1 MQPIFRHRTT
11 SAFSALSVRCAVPTG
26 QARPF
31 LPSLLT
37 TPAGRV
43 RWHLRAGLWDI
54 APACVLWLL
63 VLVASARVDVPA
75 DPAGGFGM
83 NTVGGLEGRVIRVT
97 SLGQDGPGTLRA
109 AIEAKG
115 PRLVV
120 FEVGGIIDLA
130 RKNIRVKEPYLTV
143 AGQTTPHPGITLLRG
158 ALAVETHDVVI
169 QHLSVRPGDAGQPRK
184 SGWSPDGIAVNAAF
198 NVLIDHCSATWAVD
212 ENLSVSGPR
221 YKGPAATSHD
231 VTIRHCLI
239 AEGLDNSSHEKG
251 PHSKGSLIHDCC
263 RNIAIIANLYAH
275 NADRNPYFKAET
287 TGVVVNNL
295 IYNPGRAVIRVSFP
309 KSEWQGRP
317 VPAEGRVSV
326 IGNVLISGV
335 NTRSSL
341 PMISGTGEVYEQ
353 DNVAQGR
360 DGKPVL
366 ILDPQIRRLREKPA
380 WPPELHVLPS
390 SEVADHVVRTVGSRP
405 WQRDPIDQRIIDS
418 VLERDGR
425 IIDSQDQVGGYPSRE
440 SARRELGII
449 PEGVAAR
456 RQWLDRMEGDHS

>member
-1 MQPIFRHRTT
+1 MPLIFSRHAEDTSLRSFVCAAATLVVLVT
-11 SAFSALSVRCAVPTG
+11 SAGAN
-26 QARPF
+26 
-31 LPSLLT
+31 
-37 TPAGRV
+37 
-43 RWHLRAGLWDI
+43 
-54 APACVLWLL
+54 APGA
-63 VLVASARVDVPA
+63 
-75 DPAGGFGM
+75 PAGGFGM
-83 NTVGGLEGRVIRVT
+83 QTVGGLEGRVIRVT
-97 SLGQDGPGTLRA
+97 SLEREGPGTLRA

-130 RKNIRVKEPYLTV
+130 RKNIRVTEPGLTI
-143 AGQTTPHPGITLLRG
+143 AGQTAPHPGITLLGG

-198 NVLIDHCSATWAVD
+198 NVIIDHCSATWAVD

-221 YKGPAATSHD
+221 YQGSAATSHD

-287 TGVVVNNL
+287 TGVIVNNL
-295 IYNPGRAVIRVSFP
+295 IYNPGRAIIRVSFP
-309 KSEWQGRP
+309 TSEWQGRP
-317 VPAEGRVSV
+317 MPAEGRVSV

-335 NTRSSL
+335 NTRSSV
-341 PMISGTGEVYEQ
+341 PMIAGTGEVYEQ

-366 ILDPQIRRLREKPA
+366 VVDPQIQKLREKPV
-380 WPPELHVLPS
+380 WPSELRVRPAG
-390 SEVADHVVRTVGSRP
+390 EVVDYVARTVGSRP

-418 VLERDGR
+418 VLRREGR
-425 IIDSQDQVGGYPSRE
+425 IIDSQEEVGGYPRRE
-440 SARRELGII
+440 STRRELGSI
-449 PEGVAAR
+449 PGGAEAR
-456 RQWLDRMEGDHS
+456 RQWLDRMEQKHS

>member
-1 MQPIFRHRTT
+1 MQPTFRRRTT
-11 SAFSALSVRCAVPTG
+11 SAPSASFSCSAVPANP
-26 QARPF
+26 ARS
-31 LPSLLT
+31 LPSLLMT
-37 TPAGRV
+37 TPRRRGLS
-43 RWHLRAGLWDI
+43 HLRAGLCEM
-54 APACVLWLL
+54 APACVVSFLL
-63 VLVASARVDVPA
+63 LVASVRADVLG
-75 DPAGGFGM
+75 DPTGEFGM
-83 NTVGGLEGRVIRVT
+83 STIGGLKGRVIRVT
-97 SLGQDGPGTLRA
+97 SLGRDGPGTLRA
-109 AIEAKG
+109 AVEAKG

-130 RKNIRVKEPYLTV
+130 RKNIRVREPYLTI
-143 AGQTTPHPGITLLRG
+143 AGQTAPNPGITLLRG

-221 YKGPAATSHD
+221 YQGPGATSHD

-239 AEGLDNSSHEKG
+239 AQGLDNSSHEKG

-287 TGVVVNNL
+287 SGVIVNNL
-295 IYNPGRAVIRVSFP
+295 IHNPGRAIIHVSFA

-317 VPAEGRVSV
+317 MPAEGRVSV

-341 PMISGTGEVYEQ
+341 PMISGTGEVHEQ

-360 DGKPVL
+360 DDKP
-366 ILDPQIRRLREKPA
+366 ILMLDARIRRLPEKPV
-380 WPPELHVLPS
+380 WPPELRVLPS
-390 SEVADHVVRTVGSRP
+390 NDVVDYVVRTVGSRP
-405 WQRDPIDQRIIDS
+405 WQRDPIDQRIVDS
-418 VLERDGR
+418 VLKRDGR
-425 IIDSQDQVGGYPSRE
+425 IIDSQDEVGGYPIRE
-440 SARRELGII
+440 STRRELGVVPDG
-449 PEGVAAR
+449 PEAR
-456 RQWLDRMEGDHS
+456 CQWLDRMEGDRS